1 MYQSGKTT
9 TFWGSLMLVLLSA
22 AKLAPVWA
30 GSRVLV
36 LQFTGPQTSM
46 LRVSVLA
53 SPLFFVV
60 AVVAMLSTRWGGLRG
75 GHHGLAEL
83 ANGLARQEQ
92 HRDVDTDEVF
102 SYPVSKGLVEMASI
116 LFT

>member
-1 MYQSGKTT
+1 
-9 TFWGSLMLVLLSA
+9 
-22 AKLAPVWA
+22 
-30 GSRVLV
+30 
-36 LQFTGPQTSM
+36 
-46 LRVSVLA
+46 
-53 SPLFFVV
+53 
-60 AVVAMLSTRWGGLRG
+60 MLSTRWGGLRG

-102 SYPVSKGLVEMASI
+102 SYPVSKGFVEMASI